1 MDFDFSSGVGAKIAK
16 NFFPSTN
23 KDHPHVDIIFLTSDK
38 LFEMN
43 ITSFAFI
50 DNTIIFVIISLQLGL
65 RNENAT
71 VLSSK

>member
-1 MDFDFSSGVGAKIAK
+1 
-16 NFFPSTN
+16 
-23 KDHPHVDIIFLTSDK
+23 
-38 LFEMN
+38 MN

-71 VLSSK
+71 ILASK